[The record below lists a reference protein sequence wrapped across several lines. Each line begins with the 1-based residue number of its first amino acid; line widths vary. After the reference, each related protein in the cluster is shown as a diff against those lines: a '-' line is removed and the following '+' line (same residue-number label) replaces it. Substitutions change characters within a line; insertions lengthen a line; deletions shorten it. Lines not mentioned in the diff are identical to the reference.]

1 MSEKKKLKNLR
12 KFRYGHRKTIED
24 ARRLITEGN
33 PIEVKR
39 LEFVRTALETK
50 YSELQSLDREI
61 VGWWMTKLL
70 ILKSL
75 RAVS

>member
-24 ARRLITEGN
+24 VRRLITEGN